1 MVRDGWVGVYG
12 GGMEREEGR
21 GRNEEKGGRMVR
33 DGGGSRGIKN
43 IKSLKTDCRCNS
55 K

>member
-1 MVRDGWVGVYG
+1 MGVYG

-33 DGGGSRGIKN
+33 DGGGSRGIKKHKKFKN
-43 IKSLKTDCRCNS
+43 RLSI
-55 K
+55 